1 MIRLFQPKLSFPMK
15 RAVSTRKNFLRG
27 ACYFLLAFGIID
39 LGYAGFVYA
48 DAHTYQAA
56 AMKEFEHAGPTAE
69 PRILVKGDVIG
80 ELQVP
85 RLGLAVMV
93 LEGDS
98 LKNLRR
104 AVAHLPNSPL
114 PGELGN
120 VALAGHRDTFFRP
133 LRNILVGD
141 QITFKTAARSFDYI
155 VESIDIVSPTDTQV
169 LDPTVGHDLTLI
181 TCYPFYYVGPSPKRF
196 VVRARQ
202 LDPAREE
209 QNAAR

>member
-1 MIRLFQPKLSFPMK
+1 MISLNQPKASVPT
-15 RAVSTRKNFLRG
+15 RAVASTRKNFLRG
-27 ACYFLLAFGIID
+27 AVYFLLAFGLID

-56 AMKEFEHAGPTAE
+56 AMKEFEHPGSLSE
-69 PRILVKGDVIG
+69 PRLLKKDDVIG

-93 LEGDS
+93 VEGDS
-98 LKNLRR
+98 FKNLRR
-104 AVAHLPNSPL
+104 AVAHLSKSPL

-133 LRNILVGD
+133 LRNILLGD
-141 QITFKTAARSFDYI
+141 QITIKTPERSFDYI
-155 VESIDIVSPTDTQV
+155 VESIEIVSPTDTQV
-169 LDPTVGHDLTLI
+169 LDPTVGHDLTLL

-202 LDPAREE
+202 VDPTLED
-209 QNAAR
+209 QNAAK